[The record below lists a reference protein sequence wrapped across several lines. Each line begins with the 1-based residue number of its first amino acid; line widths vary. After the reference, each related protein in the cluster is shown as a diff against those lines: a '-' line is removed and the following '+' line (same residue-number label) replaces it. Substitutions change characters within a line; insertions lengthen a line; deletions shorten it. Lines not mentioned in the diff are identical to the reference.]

1 MPDRNPVPG
10 LVADLVEE
18 TAALDA
24 LVGELD
30 PDAWLRPTPA
40 WQWDVRDTLA
50 HLADTDEIAVDTC
63 TGGARTLQAC
73 IDRSASAEDVTL
85 AGVLR
90 GRRVAGAAVLAWWRA
105 ARAREV
111 EVLAGLEPSV
121 RVPWG
126 LGMSAPAFVTARLM
140 ETWAH
145 ALDVHAALGSTP
157 IDTDR
162 LAHVAWL
169 GVRSLPYACAV
180 AGEPPP
186 AVPLRVELDL
196 PSGAT
201 WSAGPDDAP
210 ARIRGPAGAF
220 CRVVTR
226 RLPAAIAGLVAEG
239 DEAVRLLRVARCYL

>member
-1 MPDRNPVPG
+1 MPDPNPVPG
-10 LVADLVEE
+10 LVAALVEE

-24 LVGELD
+24 LVDELV
-30 PDAWLRPTPA
+30 PDDWLRPTPA
-40 WQWDVRDTLA
+40 WQWDVRDTVA

-73 IDRSASAEDVTL
+73 IERSVSAEDVTL
-85 AGVLR
+85 AGVRR
-90 GRRVAGAAVLAWWRA
+90 GRRLPGPEVIAWWRD
-105 ARAREV
+105 ARAREL
-111 EVLAGLEPSV
+111 EVLAGLEPSA

-157 IDTDR
+157 TDTDR

-169 GVRSLPYACAV
+169 GVRSLPYACSV

-186 AVPLRVELDL
+186 AVPLRVELEL
-196 PSGAT
+196 PSGAIWT
-201 WSAGPDDAP
+201 AGPDDAP
-210 ARIRGPAGAF
+210 ARIRGPAGGF

-226 RLPAAIAGLVAEG
+226 RVPVAASGLVAEG
-239 DEAVRLLRVARCYL
+239 DEAVRMLRVARCYL